1 MPRSR
6 AMGDVEAEQLANRAL
21 ERERID
27 YPNRTD
33 NEVKDL
39 QSRWRHYVRWCN
51 DRQIRG
57 REVLGI
63 GEDRM
68 AEFIR
73 QRLQQVKSGPEGFS
87 KQLYIISATFKH
99 HGKGDPLRRSKAGAL
114 LDAAG
119 RR

>member
-57 REVLGI
+57 REVLDI

-73 QRLQQVKSGPEGFS
+73 QRLQQVRPGELLEAALHYF
-87 KQLYIISATFKH
+87 
-99 HGKGDPLRRSKAGAL
+99 GDVQASRKR
-114 LDAAG
+114 
-119 RR
+119 